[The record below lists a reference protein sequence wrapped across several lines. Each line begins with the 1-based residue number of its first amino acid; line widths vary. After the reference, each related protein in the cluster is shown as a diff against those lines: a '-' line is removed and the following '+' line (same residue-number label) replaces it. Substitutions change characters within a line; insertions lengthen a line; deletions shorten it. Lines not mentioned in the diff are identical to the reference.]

1 MDRSRFIAGLI
12 GPTLALVAVSLFI
25 NRGLAAEMGA
35 ELAGSYLLILIAGA
49 GTLAAGLA
57 IVMSHKVWRGWPI
70 IVTVFGWLA
79 IVSGV
84 VRVLFPRQLAEL
96 APGVVASQNGV
107 DFVAGLILVLGLFL
121 SWKAFRA

>member
-57 IVMSHKVWRGWPI
+57 IV
-70 IVTVFGWLA
+70 
-79 IVSGV
+79 SGV

>member
-12 GPTLALVAVSLFI
+12 GPTLACVAVSLFI
-25 NRGLAAEMGA
+25 NPGLAAQMGA
-35 ELAGSYLLILIAGA
+35 ELAGAHLLILIAGA

-57 IVMSHKVWRGWPI
+57 IVMSHNVWRGWPV

-84 VRVLFPRQLAEL
+84 VRILFPRQIAEL
-96 APGVVASQNGV
+96 APGVAGNLTGV
-107 DFVAGLILVLGLFL
+107 DIAAGVILILGLFL

>member
-12 GPTLALVAVSLFI
+12 GPTLALVALSLFI
-25 NRGLAAEMGA
+25 NRGFAAQMGA
-35 ELAGSYLLILIAGA
+35 ELAGAHLLIVIAGA
-49 GTLAAGLA
+49 ATLAAGLA
-57 IVMSHKVWRGWPI
+57 IVMSHNVWRGWPV

-79 IVSGV
+79 IVSGI
-84 VRVLFPRQLAEL
+84 VRILFPRQIAEL

-107 DFVAGLILVLGLFL
+107 DFAAGLILVLGLFL